1 MNGDLISR
9 KAVIK
14 ALRAEYKDCIA
25 DPGEGQLI
33 AIGLESAV
41 DIVRDIQAEDAA
53 PVVHERWEL
62 VRKMAASA
70 EFQCSC
76 CKKKQTFHIMVPGGW
91 SGYNATLFCCNC
103 GAKMDK
109 ETNYGT

>member
-1 MNGDLISR
+1 MGDLISR

-14 ALRAEYKDCIA
+14 ALRADYKDCIS

-41 DIVRDIQAEDAA
+41 DIVRDIQAEDVT
-53 PVVHERWEL
+53 PVVHGRWEL

-76 CKKKQTFHIMVPGGW
+76 CKKKKTFHIMVLGGW
-91 SGYNATLFCCNC
+91 SGYNATPFCCNC

-109 ETNYGT
+109 EANYGT